1 MLIYNYLTIVFVKFK
16 QTLKM
21 EHQNKYPSVLLENVV
36 NELSK
41 LPGVGKKTAMR
52 FALHLLR
59 NEREEAENLGNAILK
74 FRSEVNFCRVCYNI
88 CDDEICNICNNS
100 RRDSS
105 TICVVENVADV
116 MAIENTNQFNG
127 LYHVLGGSIS
137 PINGIGINDLE
148 IKSLVERVE
157 NNGIRE
163 VILALS
169 PDMEGDTTCLYI
181 YKKLVNFDVE
191 ISTIARGVSVGDAL
205 EYADE
210 ITLGRSIVNRVKY
223 SI

>member
-1 MLIYNYLTIVFVKFK
+1 MKN
-16 QTLKM
+16 
-21 EHQNKYPSVLLENVV
+21 QNKYPSVLLENVV

-52 FALHLLR
+52 FALHILK
-59 NEREEAENLGNAILK
+59 NERVDAENLGNSILK
-74 FRSEVNFCRVCYNI
+74 FRSEVNYCRVCHNI
-88 CDDEICNICNNS
+88 CDNEICEICNNP
-100 RRDSS
+100 RRDFS
-105 TICVVENVADV
+105 TVCVVETVADV

-137 PINGIGINDLE
+137 PMNGIGLNDLE
-148 IKSLVERVE
+148 IKSLIERVE
-157 NNGIRE
+157 NGGISE
-163 VILALS
+163 IILALS

-181 YKKLVNFDVE
+181 YKKLVPFDME
-191 ISTIARGVSVGDAL
+191 ISTIARGVSVGNSL

-210 ITLGRSIVNRVKY
+210 ITLGRSIMNRIKY

>member
-1 MLIYNYLTIVFVKFK
+1 
-16 QTLKM
+16 M
-21 EHQNKYPSVLLENVV
+21 ENQKYPSVLLENVV
-36 NELSK
+36 GELSK

-52 FALHLLR
+52 FALHLLK
-59 NEREEAENLGNAILK
+59 NERIEAENLGNAILK
-74 FRSEVNFCRVCYNI
+74 FRSEVNFCRVCHNI
-88 CDDEICNICNNS
+88 CDGEICEICNNS
-100 RRDSS
+100 RRDFS

-116 MAIENTNQFNG
+116 MAVENTNQFNG

-157 NNGIRE
+157 NDGIRE
-163 VILALS
+163 IILALS

-181 YKKLVNFDVE
+181 YKKLAHVDVE
-191 ISTIARGVSVGDAL
+191 ISTIARGVSVGDSL

-223 SI
+223 TI